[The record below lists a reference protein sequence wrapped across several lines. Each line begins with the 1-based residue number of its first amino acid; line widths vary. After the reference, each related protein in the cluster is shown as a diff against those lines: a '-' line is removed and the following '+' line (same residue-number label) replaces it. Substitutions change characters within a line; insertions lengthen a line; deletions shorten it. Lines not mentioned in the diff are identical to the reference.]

1 MNKKFLYI
9 TLGLVAFGMAR
20 LHAEQSKQSELPVV
34 LTAPG
39 GSPMPVPIHATNPY
53 PAAAGQQ
60 SMLTPEES
68 KILSQA
74 RMELQKD
81 PELLDLRNQI
91 KTLIDKQASLTLEKL
106 RKINPEAAV
115 IQQKLNER
123 QEKMMAARRSQMEA
137 MQAKFKA
144 QQANSESQKENDAPA
159 AKVVVP

>member
-1 MNKKFLYI
+1 
-9 TLGLVAFGMAR
+9 
-20 LHAEQSKQSELPVV
+20 
-34 LTAPG
+34 
-39 GSPMPVPIHATNPY
+39 
-53 PAAAGQQ
+53 
-60 SMLTPEES
+60 
-68 KILSQA
+68 
-74 RMELQKD
+74 MELQKD